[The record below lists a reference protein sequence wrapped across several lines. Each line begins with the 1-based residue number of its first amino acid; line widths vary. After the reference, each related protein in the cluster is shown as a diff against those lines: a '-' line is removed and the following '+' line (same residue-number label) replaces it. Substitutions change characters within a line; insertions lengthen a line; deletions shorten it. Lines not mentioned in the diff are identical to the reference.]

1 MQTLRLTTS
10 EQDLSVAADI
20 IRRGG
25 LVAFP
30 TETVYGLGG
39 NALDSD
45 ASHKIYSAK
54 GRPSDNPLIIHVAH
68 PDDIEKY
75 AVTDDRAR
83 LLSAIFMPG
92 PLTLVLKK
100 RDIVPYATT
109 GGLDSVAVRCPSH
122 PTARRLIE
130 LTGLPIAAPSANTS
144 GKPSPT
150 SARHVLEDMDGLI
163 DAVIADG
170 DCEIGLESSIV
181 SLLEDKPVLL
191 RPGAVTLEQLKDI
204 FGVDGVSADE
214 SLLRK
219 ISQDAPVLAP
229 GMKYRH
235 YAPKAPVTVVKGD
248 YEKVGEYLLARQ
260 SEGYG
265 ILCFDGDKKLLTGR
279 NALSMGKAED
289 ASSQAKLLFTCLRS
303 FDALNVDRIYSR
315 APSPDGIGLA
325 VLNRLLKASGFDV
338 LEV

>member
-1 MQTLRLTTS
+1 MHTLRLSPS
-10 EQDLSVAADI
+10 ERDLSVAADI

-45 ASHKIYSAK
+45 ASRKIYAAK
-54 GRPSDNPLIIHVAH
+54 GRPSDNPLIIHIAH

-75 AVTDDRAR
+75 AVTDDRVR
-83 LLSAIFMPG
+83 LLSSIFMPG

-100 RDIVPYATT
+100 RDVVPYATT

-130 LTGLPIAAPSANTS
+130 LAGLPIAAPSANTS

-150 SARHVLEDMDGLI
+150 SSRHVLEDMDGVI

-170 DCEIGLESSIV
+170 ECEIGLESSIV
-181 SLLEDKPVLL
+181 SLLGDKPVLL

-204 FGVDGVSADE
+204 FGAHGVSADQ

-219 ISQDAPVLAP
+219 ISQDAPILAP

-248 YEKVGEYLLARQ
+248 YERVGDYLLARQ
-260 SEGYG
+260 SEGCG
-265 ILCFDGDKKLLTGR
+265 VLCFDGDTALLTGL
-279 NALSMGKAED
+279 NALSMGKAQD
-289 ASSQAKLLFTCLRS
+289 ASSQAKLLFACLRS

-315 APSPDGIGLA
+315 VPSPDGIGLA